1 MRSTTPSGLVSPIWR
16 HPALVLRVGVALVL
30 GVTLAS
36 GLALLFF
43 DVDLLRQLS
52 FFPACPFHM
61 ASGLPCPGCG
71 MTRAFLLLGQLRIG
85 DALAAHPLAPG
96 LLLAMLW
103 TLAGAPGRSRI
114 PRDAVATALL
124 ALVLGVWLVRLLLGA
139 PLAG

>member
-1 MRSTTPSGLVSPIWR
+1 VTRVGHHPSW
-16 HPALVLRVGVALVL
+16 VLRAGVALAL

-36 GLALLFF
+36 GLVRVLC
-43 DVDLLRQLS
+43 DVDLLRHLS
-52 FFPACPFHM
+52 FFPACPFHT
-61 ASGLPCPGCG
+61 ASGLSCPGCG
-71 MTRAFLLLGQLRIG
+71 MTRAFLLLGQLRVG

-103 TLAGAPGRSRI
+103 TLAGAPGRARI

-139 PLAG
+139 PFA

>member
-1 MRSTTPSGLVSPIWR
+1 MANPGSKSVRIS
-16 HPALVLRVGVALVL
+16 ALVL

-36 GLALLFF
+36 GLALVCC
-43 DVDLLRQLS
+43 DVDLLRHLS
-52 FFPACPFHM
+52 FFPACPFHA

-103 TLAGAPGRSRI
+103 TLAGAPGRARI
-114 PRDAVATALL
+114 PRDAVTTALL
-124 ALVLGVWLVRLLLGA
+124 ALVLGVWLARLA
-139 PLAG
+139 

>member
-1 MRSTTPSGLVSPIWR
+1 MERGCR
-16 HPALVLRVGVALVL
+16 HPAWVLRAGVALAL

-36 GLALLFF
+36 GLVLALC
-43 DVDLLRQLS
+43 DGDLLRHPS
-52 FFPACPFHM
+52 FFPACPFHT

-103 TLAGAPGRSRI
+103 TLAGAPGRTRI

-124 ALVLGVWLVRLLLGA
+124 ALVLGVWLARLLLGT
-139 PLAG
+139 PFAG

>member
-1 MRSTTPSGLVSPIWR
+1 MQRD
-16 HPALVLRVGVALVL
+16 PASVLRGGIVLAL

-36 GLALLFF
+36 GLALAICG
-43 DVDLLRQLS
+43 VDLLRHLS
-52 FFPACPFHM
+52 LFPACPFHTVT
-61 ASGLPCPGCG
+61 GLPCPGCG

-103 TLAGAPGRSRI
+103 MLAGAPGRARV

-124 ALVLGVWLVRLLLGA
+124 ALVVGVWLARLA
-139 PLAG
+139 